1 MVESYK
7 IPSKLTNILVFLAGF
22 IVYIGKDELAKIMPV
37 EYAYLSPIIVM
48 IAGYIAVQKTENI
61 RVNRAEQLV
70 EEQYEAPQEQ

>member
-7 IPSKLTNILVFLAGF
+7 YKSKLTNLIAFLAGF

-37 EYAYLSPIIVM
+37 EYAYLAPIIVM

-61 RVNRAEQLV
+61 RVNRAEQIV
-70 EEQYEAPQEQ
+70 EEQYA